1 MGTMIAFILQIYI
14 CICINM
20 YVTQSQRHSEG
31 KHVTV
36 EAETGGLQQGANQ
49 CQGHRQAPEIRTEAG
64 VEDILPLSPREGRDT
79 ETSGLPHCERR
90 HSCCFQTQCTGFPG
104 SSVGKESTCDAG
116 DPGSI
121 PGSGRSAG
129 EGIGSPLQYSW
140 ASLVA
145 ELVKNP
151 PAMRE
156 NGLDPWVEKIP
167 LEEGMATY
175 SSIPAWRIPTGRG
188 AWRATVRGVAKSR
201 TRLSD

>member
-14 CICINM
+14 CICIHM

-36 EAETGGLQQGANQ
+36 EAETAGVQQGANE
-49 CQGHRQAPEIRTEAG
+49 CQDHRQAPETRTEAG
-64 VEDILPLSPREGRDT
+64 VEDILPLSPQEGR
-79 ETSGLPHCERR
+79 
-90 HSCCFQTQCTGFPG
+90 TQRPQASLTVRGDIPVALTHCTGFPG
-104 SSVGKESTCDAG
+104 SSVGKESACDAG

-129 EGIGSPLQYSW
+129 EGIGSPLQCSW

-156 NGLDPWVEKIP
+156 NGLNPWVGKIP
-167 LEEGMATY
+167 LEEGMATH

-188 AWRATVRGVAKSR
+188 AWRATVCGVAKSR